1 MTSETREIPKSEWKS
16 YFNDL
21 SRVPSPPPFVTV
33 QVDGDEIGA
42 QIEAEHKTLLA
53 GISYDNRDDVLVIG
67 LGTADGHEQ
76 LEHLVSQPER
86 IYVAEGD
93 ERTIDVQD
101 ADGVTTL
108 IRFESA

>member
-1 MTSETREIPKSEWKS
+1 MTSMTREIPKSEWPS

-21 SRVPSPPPFVTV
+21 SRLPSPPPVVTV
-33 QVDGDEIGA
+33 EVDGEEVGA
-42 QIEAEHKTLLA
+42 QIEAEHKTLA

-67 LGTADGHEQ
+67 IGGPDGHEQ

-93 ERTIDVQD
+93 EHTIDVQD
-101 ADGVTTL
+101 ADGVQTL
-108 IRFESA
+108 IRLESV